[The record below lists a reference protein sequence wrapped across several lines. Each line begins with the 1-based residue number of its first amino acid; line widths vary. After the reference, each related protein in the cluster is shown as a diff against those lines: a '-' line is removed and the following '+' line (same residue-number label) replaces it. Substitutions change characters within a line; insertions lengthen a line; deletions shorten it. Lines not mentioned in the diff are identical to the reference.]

1 MNKMIT
7 PVYTL
12 KEAVFVLEVVKYEK
26 RGNNHQGPCQ
36 SSLAINKFCFVV

>member
-12 KEAVFVLEVVKYEK
+12 KEAVFVLKVVKYEK
-26 RGNNHQGPCQ
+26 RKLITKANVRALWP
-36 SSLAINKFCFVV
+36 

>member
-26 RGNNHQGPCQ
+26 REIITKAHVRALWP
-36 SSLAINKFCFVV
+36 